1 MNTTQITDFWKHYE
15 GSYAGDVN
23 ARQVV
28 RLSKKY
34 IKGRI
39 LDVGAGSG
47 ALMNLLPN
55 SFGID
60 IAPHNNRITKASI
73 DALPFENGEFDTV
86 FMIDVFEHLPYS
98 VLERG
103 LGEIRRVTRG
113 DAKLI
118 LNVPYK
124 ENLRQ
129 NTVLCPSCG
138 STFHRWGH
146 LRSCDETMV
155 WAVVA
160 KAKFRVISASVVPL
174 SLMAEHKM
182 VRMFWPLLVKRGFIK
197 ASDLFVVAERC

>member
-1 MNTTQITDFWKHYE
+1 MNATQITDFWKHYD

-34 IKGRI
+34 IRGRV

-47 ALMNLLPN
+47 ALMNLLSN

-60 IAPHNNRITKASI
+60 IAPHNNRVMKGSVEAI
-73 DALPFENGEFDTV
+73 PFDDETFDTV

-103 LGEIRRVTRG
+103 LAEIKRVTRG
-113 DAKLI
+113 NAKLI

-124 ENLRQ
+124 EDLRQ
-129 NTVLCPSCG
+129 STVLCPECG
-138 STFHRWGH
+138 AQFHRWGH
-146 LRSCDETMV
+146 IRSCDQALVERTLM
-155 WAVVA
+155 A
-160 KAKFRVISASVVPL
+160 AKFRVISERVLPL
-174 SLMAEHKM
+174 SLMAEHSLI
-182 VRMFWPLLVKRGFIK
+182 RMFWPLFVKAGFIK